1 NVSEK
6 TYYMQEQQMNDDQH
20 YFDLWLNGKS
30 EGFSALYDKYKT
42 RVFGFLVRMTG
53 DREIAEDLLQE
64 TFFAALR
71 NSDQFDRS
79 RSFLSWLFGIAHK
92 RTIDFFRH
100 AKVETEHKQDAETAI
115 GSKIEAPDQ
124 QLSNQDLRALI
135 NEAVETLDP
144 LQREVFLLRELGGVP
159 FKEIAKIMD
168 CPINTALGRMRL
180 ALKNIRKELKKRG
193 IDGVQ

>member
-1 NVSEK
+1 
-6 TYYMQEQQMNDDQH
+6 MQQQTNDDQH
-20 YFDLWLNGKS
+20 LFDMWLSGDS
-30 EGFSALYDKYKT
+30 RGFSELYSKYRN

-64 TFFAALR
+64 TFLAALR
-71 NSDQFDRS
+71 NAEQFDRN

-100 AKVETEHKQDAETAI
+100 AKVETDHKDNTDGSV
-115 GSKIEAPDQ
+115 GSKIDAPDV
-124 QLSNQDLRALI
+124 QLSNRDLRTFI
-135 NEAVETLDP
+135 NAAVEKLDP
-144 LQREVFLLRELGGVP
+144 QQREVFLLRELGGVP
-159 FKEIAKIMD
+159 FKEIADIMD

-193 IDGVQ
+193 VDGVQ